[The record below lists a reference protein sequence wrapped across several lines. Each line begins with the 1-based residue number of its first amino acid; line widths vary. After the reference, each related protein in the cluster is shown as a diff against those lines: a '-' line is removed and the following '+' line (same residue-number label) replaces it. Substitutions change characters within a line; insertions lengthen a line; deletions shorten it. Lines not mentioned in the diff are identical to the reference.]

1 MIGWFANAMMAMYD
15 NEEIGRVIGQRN
27 ELLAMLKTVI
37 LNFGE
42 IAGNHC
48 DGCEELLEKAQL
60 TIEKYEGEL

>member
-1 MIGWFANAMMAMYD
+1 MNDLY
-15 NEEIGRVIGQRN
+15 EEELGKVVGQRN

-42 IAGNHC
+42 IAKNHC

-60 TIEKYEGEL
+60 TIEKYEDGL